1 MVNQSLQVTNWNS
14 RVSEFSQGYGNK
26 SKGSGESKFY
36 GLAAT
41 KCPTI
46 VETEIKIFD
55 FGMCRSRENAIL
67 HMWFSSIHQCKY
79 GWYYV
84 ILLKFERTDQI
95 NLSNRLKTNTNLRYF
110 WEILKPYL
118 PSLPDLN
125 SVNTANH
132 KRQFYKH
139 CKCQK

>member
-1 MVNQSLQVTNWNS
+1 MVNQGLQVTNWNR

-26 SKGSGESKFY
+26 SKGSRESKFQ
-36 GLAAT
+36 GLAAA

-46 VETEIKIFD
+46 VETEVKIFD
-55 FGMCRSRENAIL
+55 FGMCRSRENEIL
-67 HMWFSSIHQCKY
+67 SMWFSPIHQCKY
-79 GWYYV
+79 GSYYV

-118 PSLPDLN
+118 PSFFTWPQYCEY
-125 SVNTANH
+125 S
-132 KRQFYKH
+132 QS
-139 CKCQK
+139 